1 MNIGETKE
9 IHVYREIIPMNSEIE
24 EVEDKHE
31 EKEIG
36 FEVLY
41 EEKRRAM
48 ELQLEL
54 QIEGQLAEAK
64 RQAAEIVQKAQQE
77 AIETLERAKNEG
89 YLEGK
94 ELGFT
99 EGKLSADGLI
109 QEALQIKEYVQQRE
123 MDLLKEVEKDVNAL
137 ILQIVENI
145 LNMKVEDCE
154 DVIMGLVKLGLDKCT
169 YTDNLSIRVSPED
182 YGYVIASKNKILCLA
197 ENISDLEIKQ
207 DASLKKGSCIIDTIS
222 GSVDSSI
229 ETQMQHMKDIFLEL
243 LESE

>member
-1 MNIGETKE
+1 VEEEQEVQVIDLET
-9 IHVYREIIPMNSEIE
+9 
-24 EVEDKHE
+24 
-31 EKEIG
+31 
-36 FEVLY
+36 LY
-41 EEKRRAM
+41 EEKRREM
-48 ELQLEL
+48 ER
-54 QIEGQLAEAK
+54 QIEEQLVEAQ
-64 RQAAEIVQKAQQE
+64 RQAAGIVHKAHQE
-77 AIETLERAKNEG
+77 AAATFEKAKHEG

-99 EGKLSADGLI
+99 EGKLSADALI
-109 QEALQIKEYVQQRE
+109 QEALQLKEYVQLRE
-123 MDLLKEVEKDVNAL
+123 TSLLKEVEKDVNAL

-169 YTDNLSIRVSPED
+169 YTDQLIIRVSPED

-207 DASLKKGSCIIDTIS
+207 DASLKKGSCVIDTIS

-229 ETQMQHMKDIFLEL
+229 ETQLQHIKDIFLEL